1 MSTVKALTA
10 VLTHPNCETLC
21 TLQAE
26 LLQAGHEPDGP
37 LLRRLGGFF
46 IFLNHLSAGM
56 SARRFSH
63 LATLFDIGAVGGVA
77 VQNLLEA
84 KGEAKAL
91 WKRLVAGALSESLM
105 VVASRQY
112 VKAAEA
118 EMTGAYRE
126 AGWFLYGE
134 LWRLSAQLQPE
145 QARQKRRQALD
156 QLLAPVHD
164 TAVSGSVKTVLLV
177 RLFQLLLLL
186 TYHQQNATVEN

>member
-1 MSTVKALTA
+1 MSTNEALTA
-10 VLTHPNCETLC
+10 VLTYPNCETLC

-26 LLQAGHEPDGP
+26 LLQSGRNPDDP

-46 IFLNHLSAGM
+46 VFLNQLSAGM
-56 SARRFSH
+56 SARHFSH

-84 KGEAKAL
+84 KGDLTVL
-91 WKRLVAGALSESLM
+91 WKRLLAGGLSESLM
-105 VVASRQY
+105 VIASRQY
-112 VKAAEA
+112 VKAAET
-118 EMTGAYRE
+118 EMTGAYRQ
-126 AGWFLYGE
+126 AGWFLYRE

-145 QARQKRRQALD
+145 QAREERRESLD

-164 TAVSGSVKTVLLV
+164 TAVSGSVKAILLV

-186 TYHQQNATVEN
+186 TYHQQRN